1 MLEAATSPWE
11 PLFLVNRFV
20 DLVFIVDIVFSFV
33 LVYQEAGGSEGVRWI
48 EDQGRIVRHYRI

>member
-1 MLEAATSPWE
+1 
-11 PLFLVNRFV
+11 LVNRFV